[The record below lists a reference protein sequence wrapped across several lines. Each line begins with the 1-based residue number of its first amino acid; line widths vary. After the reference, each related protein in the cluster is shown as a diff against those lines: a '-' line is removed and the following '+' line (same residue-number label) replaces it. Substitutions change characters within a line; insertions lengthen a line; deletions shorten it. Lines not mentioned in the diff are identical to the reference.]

1 MLLFDQRMLAL
12 TIIAKPNQAKTSKYE
27 LFVAKSETSHVF
39 NPTSSVEMAYRQPST
54 VLTYSPKAGNNFQI
68 KSHPTNISYCT
79 WAFLWIALLGEEFW
93 STPRAVFATK
103 LG

>member
-1 MLLFDQRMLAL
+1 MGGFFTLPDWGAYIWRGLYIGGLIFG
-12 TIIAKPNQAKTSKYE
+12 IFWY
-27 LFVAKSETSHVF
+27 
-39 NPTSSVEMAYRQPST
+39 SVREAQPASRDICMGHNYY
-54 VLTYSPKAGNNFQI
+54 L
-68 KSHPTNISYCT
+68 T